1 MAFQM
6 VGAGTCGNNALGIV
20 TTTPSPA
27 TGTMFVGLI
36 RELGTLVDVKVNG
49 PMSEFAGFAA

>member
-6 VGAGTCGNNALGIV
+6 VGAGTCGNNAPGIV
-20 TTTPSPA
+20 KTVPSPA

-49 PMSEFAGFAA
+49 QIGEFAGFAA